1 MKNSR
6 SVPVF
11 GVSATGDHGFA
22 FDFVCLFCVLVC
34 GGAWSSLHSSS
45 CNFLFT
51 DFNALTMEHL
61 KKMGRKKQARKE
73 GTVSL
78 WVVMVAFFACLPH
91 LEGMWVK

>member
-22 FDFVCLFCVLVC
+22 FDFVCLFCVFVC

-51 DFNALTMEHL
+51 DFNALTMEH
-61 KKMGRKKQARKE
+61 
-73 GTVSL
+73 
-78 WVVMVAFFACLPH
+78 
-91 LEGMWVK
+91 